1 MIQID
6 WDPNRARAPFSSTG
20 TDSVGPWHLWA
31 GFLMGKWTALGGL
44 GQPPSVGNSIV
55 NLPSLLI
62 LARETRPKVAFALAL
77 GVWLLA
83 VLAGLSVSAPV

>member
-1 MIQID
+1 
-6 WDPNRARAPFSSTG
+6 
-20 TDSVGPWHLWA
+20 
-31 GFLMGKWTALGGL
+31 MGKWTALGGL
-44 GQPPSVGNSIV
+44 GQPFVGNSIV